1 MSIKYEQAHE
11 SKPLTS
17 GAQATLQ
24 IPAGGKI
31 HGIQLHFTTSG
42 GANVTEAAIRSEIG
56 NLRLSINGKDIV
68 NATAAKILDL
78 YEVMGRYV
86 NDNTAVAS
94 VVELNVGRL
103 IFNNPEF
110 RDLFGFGTADVQ
122 SIQVQITAGTL
133 STIANVTAYTTREAV
148 NENLGVYCRFINY
161 NISYNATGDH
171 SYDTMPRD
179 ADSSYLLVMTDAG
192 ASGTMTHGEVRLG
205 ATTLKQRVPAAVNT
219 LMNSSD
225 RIATPSGLYV
235 YSFTDGN
242 VTSRL
247 PMKDV
252 DDLRFVQT
260 FSVAPGAGGYNMSA
274 LTVVNL
280 NPALK

>member
-1 MSIKYEQAHE
+1 MGIKYISAHE

-24 IPAGGKI
+24 VPVGGKI
-31 HGIQLHFTTSG
+31 HGFQLHFTTSG
-42 GANVTEAAIRSEIG
+42 GANVTEAAIRAEIG
-56 NLRLSINGKDIV
+56 TIRLTVNGKDVV
-68 NATAAKILDL
+68 NASAIKILDL
-78 YEVMGRYV
+78 YEVLGRNV

-94 VVELNVGRL
+94 VLELNVGR
-103 IFNNPEF
+103 NVYTDPAQ
-110 RDLFGFGTADVQ
+110 RDLFGIGTNDVQ

-133 STIANVTAYTTREAV
+133 STIANVQIYTLREPV
-148 NENLGVYCRFINY
+148 NENLGVYMRFINY

-179 ADSSYLLVMTDAG
+179 SDSSYLAVMADAG

-205 ATTLKQRVPAAVNT
+205 STTLKQRVPAAVNT
-219 LMNSSD
+219 LINSTD
-225 RIATPSGLYV
+225 RYATPSGLYV
-235 YSFTDGN
+235 YSFMDGN
-242 VTSRL
+242 VLTRL

-260 FSVAPGAGGYNMSA
+260 FSVAPGAAGYNMSA